1 MPLSHTDPYE
11 GWEISTSTSGKTIV
25 LNHYIRNHRR
35 MLDFSHFAVLDGG
48 TFKLKLTWTESPAL
62 NGDSYSIS
70 DTAMARN
77 QYKDGTYYAIATE
90 FGSRIWNPIWKES
103 ERFCPA
109 PPTFVT
115 DNSFIYSCRGLSL
128 VSTKGEV
135 LMADGFNKG
144 ESLGGK
150 IAVAQSGR
158 AVAVSLDRTK
168 GIDFWDTGKGVRLV
182 ATDLLVYD
190 PSIRKRLLTIELSP
204 LPKND
209 YDFALSPD
217 GSKLAVLNDRN
228 VSVYSVPTE

>member
-1 MPLSHTDPYE
+1 
-11 GWEISTSTSGKTIV
+11 
-25 LNHYIRNHRR
+25 